1 VQPEAFSA
9 GRAFTLNKTGHIIQL
24 SKTVSFA
31 RLFNMQN
38 RAFLMNRP
46 ILTLFSACLLVATAA
61 AQNDEIKVPDE
72 VKPFVE
78 KGKVPIA
85 LETGDLNADGRKD
98 LILVTSEPIAEDAKW
113 EEGAGERSV
122 LILVREAGGALKSAA
137 RNDIIVYCRN
147 CGGVFGDPFAGVD
160 VRGTRFS
167 INNYGGSNS
176 RWSYSYTFDYSRR
189 DGTWQLVRVVDES
202 FHTLDPKNTTRR
214 RTYTPPKNFGLITF
228 ADFDPDNYLGKGK
241 K

>member
-1 VQPEAFSA
+1 MYN
-9 GRAFTLNKTGHIIQL
+9 RALKTN
-24 SKTVSFA
+24 
-31 RLFNMQN
+31 RLF
-38 RAFLMNRP
+38 
-46 ILTLFSACLLVATAA
+46 LTLFFACLFALTAI
-61 AQNDEIKVPDE
+61 AQNDEINVPDD

-78 KGKVPIA
+78 KGKAAIA

-98 LILVTSEPIAEDAKW
+98 LILVTSEPVAEDAAW

-122 LILVREAGGALKSAA
+122 LILVREAGGALRLAA
-137 RNDIIVYCRN
+137 RNDIVVYCRN
-147 CGGVFGDPFAGVD
+147 CGGVFGDPFAGVEI
-160 VRGTRFS
+160 RGTRFT

-202 FHTLDPKNTTRR
+202 FHTLDPKSMRR
-214 RTYTPPKNFGLITF
+214 RTYTPPKNFGLINF
-228 ADFDPDNYLGKGK
+228 ADFDPDSYLGKGK